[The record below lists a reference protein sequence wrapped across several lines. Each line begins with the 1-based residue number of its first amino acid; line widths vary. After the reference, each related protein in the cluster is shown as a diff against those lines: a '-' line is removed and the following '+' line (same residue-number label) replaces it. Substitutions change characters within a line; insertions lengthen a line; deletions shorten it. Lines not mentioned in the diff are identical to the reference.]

1 MATFLSRPGFKPV
14 KHLTGAPYNGQ
25 ANVYI
30 NTGATSLVP
39 GDVVTA
45 AADISAG
52 GIPNCTIGTASAVP
66 LGIVVGVIN
75 AKFDPITGKLSTG
88 SISLDTPQVCAQNGL
103 CLVADSPDLVMEA
116 EIATYAVTN
125 GNRNHQLDPTS
136 YNTTTGGSN
145 MKITYNAGAQTDPFK
160 LIGAVQR
167 ADSVSGSGY
176 TNPVDADANVKV
188 LVVFNTHQYRD
199 AGGTVSV

>member
-1 MATFLSRPGFKPV
+1 MTAFLTRPGFKPV

-25 ANVYI
+25 ANMYM

-45 AADISAG
+45 AADMTAA
-52 GIPNCTIGTASAVP
+52 GIPTCTIGTATSVP
-66 LGIVVGVIN
+66 LGIVVGVVN
-75 AKFDPITGKLSTG
+75 AKFDPITGKMSAG
-88 SISLDTPQVCAQNGL
+88 SVSLDTPQVAVQNAL
-103 CLVADSPDLVMEA
+103 VMVADAPDLVMEV

-125 GNRNHQLDPTS
+125 GNRNHQLDPTT

-145 MKITYNAGAQTDPFK
+145 MKVVYNAGAQTDPFK
-160 LIGAVQR
+160 VIGVVQR
-167 ADSVSGSGY
+167 PDFVSGSGY
-176 TNPVDADANVKV
+176 ASPVDADTNVKV
-188 LVVFNTHQYRD
+188 LAVFNTHQYRD